1 MFNFKIRLL
10 DFFYIGII
18 VLLNFIILILIRK
31 IYALKK
37 NHQRKLAELYQ
48 KLALLNS
55 VTKQDELKL
64 QLNQDFSTKIE
75 NAKLRLNEDI
85 FDLQMDVFR
94 KISEN

>member
-1 MFNFKIRLL
+1 M

-18 VLLNFIILILIRK
+18 VLLSFIISILIRK
-31 IYALKK
+31 IYAIKK
-37 NHQRKLAELYQ
+37 NHQRKLTELYQ